1 MSLPRRRARPVLL
14 LSVAGGPAISE
25 SPGLLVKMQLRIMP
39 GFYWE
44 WGWGD
49 VLIYHLRK
57 TTSNTV
63 TFEVDKT
70 RNWPI
75 V

>member
-25 SPGLLVKMQLRIMP
+25 SPRLLAKMQLPRIMP

-44 WGWGD
+44 WGWG
-49 VLIYHLRK
+49 
-57 TTSNTV
+57 
-63 TFEVDKT
+63 E
-70 RNWPI
+70 
-75 V
+75 